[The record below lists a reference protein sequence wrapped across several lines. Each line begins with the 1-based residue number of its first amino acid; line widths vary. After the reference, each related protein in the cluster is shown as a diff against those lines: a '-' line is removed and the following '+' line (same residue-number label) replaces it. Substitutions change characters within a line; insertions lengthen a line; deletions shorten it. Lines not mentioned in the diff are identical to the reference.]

1 MSFPQRVLAAIRES
15 HSLKRMSTL
24 TEIEMAIPHLDVAEL
39 SRLEKLVHSLRFRR
53 EQPMRRSAFDLAPLQ
68 LGKPLKPL
76 TTEDGRLE
84 EMLNDTRD

>member
-53 EQPMRRSAFDLAPLQ
+53 EQPMRRSAFDLAAWEASQ
-68 LGKPLKPL
+68 AS
-76 TTEDGRLE
+76 DHRGRPAGG
-84 EMLNDTRD
+84 DAQ